1 MNINCII
8 IDDEPLARKGLTE
21 YIQNIDFLNLT
32 GSYEDALK
40 AAAAISDNEIHLLFL
55 DIELPRISGLD
66 FLKTLKHPPLIILTT
81 AYPQYALES
90 FDLNVLDYLVKPI
103 SFPRFLKSVTKAKE
117 QLHLMHKT
125 IAAPAT
131 LHSDD
136 DYIFIKTDNKL
147 LRIFF
152 NDILFVE
159 ALQNYVAIHTAEKK
173 FISYLTFKGVED
185 KLPAHKFLKVHK
197 SYIVQ
202 IARVDAFQNNE
213 LQIGT
218 LKIPV
223 SRNLKDEVLKKI
235 FENKYLKR

>member
-40 AAAAISDNEIHLLFL
+40 AAAAISENEIHLLFL

-66 FLKTLKHPPLIILTT
+66 FLKTLKHPPIIILTT

-103 SFPRFLKSVTKAKE
+103 SFPRFLKSVTRAKE
-117 QLHLMHKT
+117 QLHLMHQI

-131 LHSDD
+131 LRSDD

-152 NDILFVE
+152 NDILFAE

-173 FISYLTFKGVED
+173 FISYLTFKSVED

>member
-21 YIQNIDFLNLT
+21 YVHNVDFLSLT

-40 AAAAISDNEIHLLFL
+40 AAAAISENEIDLLFL
-55 DIELPRISGLD
+55 DIELPHINGLD
-66 FLKTLKHPPLIILTT
+66 FIKTLQHPPLVILTT

-103 SFPRFLKSVTKAKE
+103 SFVRFLKAVTKAKE
-117 QLHLMHKT
+117 QLHLTHQT
-125 IAAPAT
+125 AAPA
-131 LHSDD
+131 SNAD

-147 LRIFF
+147 VRIFF

-159 ALQNYVAIHTAEKK
+159 ALQNYIAIYTAEKK
-173 FISYLTFKGVED
+173 IICYLTFKSVEE
-185 KLPAHKFLKVHK
+185 KLPAEKFLKVHK

-202 IARVDAFQNNE
+202 TIKVDAFENNE
-213 LQIGT
+213 LQINAF
-218 LKIPV
+218 KIPV

-235 FENKYLKR
+235 LENKYLKR